1 MQVKLFS
8 NIKFN
13 KKINLFKNFP
23 KFLSSNIPKISNNRC
38 ENINMIKYGS
48 VWKTTSK
55 SRNRKLINWI
65 NKYLNNAKSK
75 QTILE
80 LGASSG
86 ISVLPGIKK
95 KTKIKKYFL
104 TDLQLTYYYKR
115 IFTFTLLFSSK
126 KSFMPFMSFNNIL
139 ILYSDKKSFNFIF
152 SIISY
157 LIRFILAIVS
167 YKIDKK
173 ILNLLDDRIIEYQKK
188 YPIIFREYNVLSKWH
203 YSRLNI
209 VIAQNLFNNSY
220 FSKKLMEEIVSNIYD
235 MLKINDQIIIGD
247 NKDKASI
254 FKKSHNRFISIKNLG
269 GKVQSHYYFSQFLN
283 KK

>member
-95 KTKIKKYFL
+95 K
-104 TDLQLTYYYKR
+104 
-115 IFTFTLLFSSK
+115 
-126 KSFMPFMSFNNIL
+126 N
-139 ILYSDKKSFNFIF
+139 
-152 SIISY
+152 
-157 LIRFILAIVS
+157 
-167 YKIDKK
+167 
-173 ILNLLDDRIIEYQKK
+173 
-188 YPIIFREYNVLSKWH
+188 
-203 YSRLNI
+203 
-209 VIAQNLFNNSY
+209 
-220 FSKKLMEEIVSNIYD
+220 
-235 MLKINDQIIIGD
+235 
-247 NKDKASI
+247 
-254 FKKSHNRFISIKNLG
+254 
-269 GKVQSHYYFSQFLN
+269 
-283 KK
+283 